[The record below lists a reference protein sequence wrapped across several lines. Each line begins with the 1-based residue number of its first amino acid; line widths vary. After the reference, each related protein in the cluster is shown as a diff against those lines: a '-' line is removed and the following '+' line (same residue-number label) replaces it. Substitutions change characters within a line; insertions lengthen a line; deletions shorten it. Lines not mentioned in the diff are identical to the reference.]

1 MTEAQFIDLYNIIF
15 VIGCIVAFGLGAIKG
30 GQR

>member
-1 MTEAQFIDLYNIIF
+1 MTELQAIDLYNLIF
-15 VIGCIVAFGLGAIKG
+15 AIGCIVAFGLGAIKG